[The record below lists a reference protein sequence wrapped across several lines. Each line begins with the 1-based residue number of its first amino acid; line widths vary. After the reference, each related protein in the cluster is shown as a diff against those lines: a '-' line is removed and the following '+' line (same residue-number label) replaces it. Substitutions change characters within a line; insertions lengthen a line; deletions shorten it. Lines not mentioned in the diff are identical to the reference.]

1 MPYLKDLLS
10 QVYPLICVADAGI
23 LNQSPEHHEETDE
36 EINVDRLHVGN
47 LGKGGVDAVDE
58 GSHGEHGGHAETHP
72 GGGGSSVEPE

>member
-47 LGKGGVDAVDE
+47 LGKGGVDRVDE
-58 GSHGEHGGHAETHP
+58 GGHGEHGGHTQPHP
-72 GGGGSSVEPE
+72 GRGCPSVEPE